1 MSNQPNTPQRPAR
14 SFGSVQE
21 TFRYRLGNF
30 NSGDQFTI
38 VEDMP
43 RSKPVRLETNRLAGE
58 KNGRKYDFVAETFLI
73 KVVSRGYEA
82 DIELKPKELMTLAT
96 LCPKGLDNFKGATFV
111 FDGYNWAYM
120 GIEIPQTPISNIS
133 QAMRSDPRQPDLNAP
148 VDQRDLFLVK
158 LTTGITTLEALGN
171 KVDAAV
177 VMKICD
183 NIMPGKGIDLFSYAK
198 TKGSIS
204 EVDGA
209 WKVTVVR

>member
-1 MSNQPNTPQRPAR
+1 MIPQNNTPRPTQ

-21 TFRYRLGNF
+21 TFRYRLRNF
-30 NSGDQFTI
+30 VSGDQFSI

-43 RSKPVRLETNRLAGE
+43 RSKPIRCE
-58 KNGRKYDFVAETFLI
+58 KEMKKGKDGRDFESKTYIIRVTS
-73 KVVSRGYEA
+73 KGYEA
-82 DIELKPKELMTLAT
+82 DIEIYEKELPKIAV
-96 LCPKGLDNFKGATFV
+96 LCPKDLQNFKGATFV
-111 FDGYNWAYM
+111 FDGYNWSYL
-120 GIEIPQTPISNIS
+120 GIETPQAPISNIS
-133 QAMRSDPRQPDLNAP
+133 QAMTRDPRQPDLNPAP
-148 VDQRDLFLVK
+148 DQRDLFVAK

-183 NIMPGKGIDLFSYAK
+183 NIMPGKGIDLFQYVK

-209 WKVTVVR
+209 WKVN